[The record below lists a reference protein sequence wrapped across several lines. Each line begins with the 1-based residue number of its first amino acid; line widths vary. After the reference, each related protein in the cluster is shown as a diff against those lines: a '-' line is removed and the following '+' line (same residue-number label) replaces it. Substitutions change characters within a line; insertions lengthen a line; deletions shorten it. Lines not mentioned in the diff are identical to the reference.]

1 MSNKLYKEIPSVQ
14 EIVRELGNDLPVH
27 QNYIVKII
35 RNEIAQYRNLAKE
48 NKLNLSRKEIRND
61 IINSVRLLS
70 ESSLRSVINGTGI
83 VLHTNFGRA
92 PIGKKILQNV
102 TKKLS
107 GYINLEVDLQ
117 TGKRGDRLNHLS
129 DLLAA
134 ITNTD
139 GGIIVN
145 NNAAAVLLALNT
157 LAEGKEVI
165 VSRGQEV
172 EIGGSFRIPDI
183 VEKSYCKLV
192 EVGTTNRTH
201 LKDYEQVIN
210 KNTALL
216 LWVHTSN
223 YVVKGFTK
231 SVTLKELAE
240 LGKRKRVPVLA
251 DLGSGA
257 LINLSD
263 HGLPEEITVQETVKS
278 GVAIVTF
285 SGDKLLGGPQSGV
298 IIGKNSVLKKIK
310 SNALYR
316 ALRCDKFTIALME
329 ETLRTYKSDSVSK
342 DNLSNTLLQTSQKT
356 LRNKA
361 EKLFSQLKP
370 SVKKR
375 WNIKIIDSTVEA
387 GSGSLPE
394 EKIESIA
401 LQFSSQR
408 SGIRDQESD
417 TSHLSPLTNHV
428 TKLAQQLRMRSVPI
442 IGYIHKNTFYID
454 LKAILPEQYPEL
466 VKAINEI

>member
-14 EIVRELGNDLPVH
+14 EILQELGNDLQVH

-35 RNEIAQYRNLAKE
+35 RDELIKYRNLAKN
-48 NKLNLSRKEIRND
+48 NKLKSSRQEIKTS
-61 IINSVRLLS
+61 IINSVKLLS
-70 ESSLRSVINGTGI
+70 NSSIQNVINGTGI

-92 PIGKKILQNV
+92 PIGETILQNV

-107 GYINLEVDLQ
+107 GYVNLEVDLE
-117 TGKRGDRLNHLS
+117 TGKRDDRLNHLS

-134 ITNTD
+134 IANTD

-145 NNAAAVLLALNT
+145 NNAAAVLLSLNT
-157 LAEGKEVI
+157 FAEGKEVI

-183 VEKSYCKLV
+183 VEKSNCKLV

-201 LKDYEQVIN
+201 LKDYEKVIN
-210 KNTALL
+210 KNTTLL

-223 YVVKGFTK
+223 YIVKGFTK
-231 SVTLKELAE
+231 STTLKELVE
-240 LGKRKRVPVLA
+240 LGKRKRIPVLA

-263 HGLPEEITVQETVKS
+263 SGLPEEITVQETIKS
-278 GVAIVTF
+278 GVSIVTF

-298 IIGKNSVLKKIK
+298 IVGKNSALKKIK
-310 SNALYR
+310 SNPLYR
-316 ALRCDKFTIALME
+316 ALRCDKFTIALMD
-329 ETLRTYKSDSVSK
+329 ETLRTYKTDSISK
-342 DNLSNTLLQTSQKT
+342 NNLSNALLQTSQKI
-356 LRNKA
+356 LRNRA
-361 EKLFSQLKP
+361 GKLISEIKP
-370 SVKKR
+370 SVIKR
-375 WNIKIIDSTVEA
+375 LKIKIIDSTVEA

-401 LQFSSQR
+401 LEFRVQS
-408 SGIRDQESD
+408 SGISNQVEE
-417 TSHLSPLTNHV
+417 
-428 TKLAQQLRMRSVPI
+428 LARKFRTRLNPI
-442 IGYIHKNTFYID
+442 VGYINKGMFYID
-454 LKAILPEQYPEL
+454 LKAVLPEQYPDL
-466 VKAINEI
+466 IKTINEL

>member
-14 EIVRELGNDLPVH
+14 EIVRELGNNLPVH

-35 RNEIAQYRNLAKE
+35 RNEIVKYRNLAKD
-48 NKLNLSRKEIRND
+48 NKLKLSRKKIRDD
-61 IINSVRLLS
+61 IINSVKLSS

-107 GYINLEVDLQ
+107 GYVNLEVDLQ

-129 DLLAA
+129 DMLAA

-183 VEKSYCKLV
+183 VEKSNCKLV

-201 LKDYEQVIN
+201 LKDYEQAIN

-240 LGKRKRVPVLA
+240 LGKRKRKSVPVLA

-263 HGLPEEITVQETVKS
+263 HGLPEEITVQETIKS

-298 IIGKNSVLKKIK
+298 IVGKNSVLK
-310 SNALYR
+310 R
-316 ALRCDKFTIALME
+316 
-329 ETLRTYKSDSVSK
+329 
-342 DNLSNTLLQTSQKT
+342 
-356 LRNKA
+356 
-361 EKLFSQLKP
+361 
-370 SVKKR
+370 
-375 WNIKIIDSTVEA
+375 
-387 GSGSLPE
+387 
-394 EKIESIA
+394 
-401 LQFSSQR
+401 
-408 SGIRDQESD
+408 
-417 TSHLSPLTNHV
+417 
-428 TKLAQQLRMRSVPI
+428 
-442 IGYIHKNTFYID
+442 
-454 LKAILPEQYPEL
+454 
-466 VKAINEI
+466 

>member
-14 EIVRELGNDLPVH
+14 EILQELDNDLPVH
-27 QNYIVKII
+27 KNYIVKKI
-35 RNEIAQYRNLAKE
+35 RSEIAKYRSLAKN
-48 NKLNLSRKEIRND
+48 NKLKLSRREIKEGITHS
-61 IINSVRLLS
+61 IKSLS
-70 ESSLRSVINGTGI
+70 ESSLLNVINGTGI

-92 PIGKKILQNV
+92 PIGKKVLQNIN
-102 TKKLS
+102 KKLS
-107 GYINLEVDLQ
+107 GYVNLEVDLE

-134 ITNTD
+134 ITKTD

-145 NNAAAVLLALNT
+145 NNAAAVLLVLNT

-183 VEKSYCKLV
+183 VGKSNCKLV

-201 LKDYEQVIN
+201 LKDYEKAIN

-223 YVVKGFTK
+223 YVVRGFTK
-231 SVTLKELAE
+231 SVTLMELAE
-240 LGKRKRVPVLA
+240 LGKRKRIPVLA

-263 HGLPEEITVQETVKS
+263 HGLPVEITVQEAVKS
-278 GVAIVTF
+278 VVAVVTF

-298 IIGKNSVLKKIK
+298 IVGKNSALKKIK
-310 SNALYR
+310 SNTLYR

-342 DNLSNTLLQTSQKT
+342 DNLSNVLLQTSQKT
-356 LRNKA
+356 LRNRA
-361 EKLFSQLKP
+361 EILFSEIKP
-370 SVKKR
+370 FVIKR
-375 WNIKIIDSTVEA
+375 WKIKIIDSTVEA

-401 LQFSSQR
+401 LEFRGQ
-408 SGIRDQESD
+408 IK
-417 TSHLSPLTNHV
+417 
-428 TKLAQQLRMRSVPI
+428 KLAKQLRTHTNPVV
-442 IGYIHKNTFYID
+442 GYIHKDMYYID
-454 LKAILPEQYPEL
+454 LKAILPEEYPEL
-466 VKAINEI
+466 IKAINEV

>member
-14 EIVRELGNDLPVH
+14 EILQELGNDLPVH
-27 QNYIVKII
+27 QNYIVKKI
-35 RNEIAQYRNLAKE
+35 RSEIAKYRNLAKD
-48 NKLNLSRKEIRND
+48 NKQKSLRKEIREE
-61 IINSVRLLS
+61 IVNSVKLLTN
-70 ESSLRSVINGTGI
+70 SSLRNVINGTGI

-92 PIGKKILQNV
+92 PIGKKVLQNV
-102 TKKLS
+102 TKKLT
-107 GYINLEVDLQ
+107 GYVNLEVDLQ

-157 LAEGKEVI
+157 LAEDKEVI

-183 VEKSYCKLV
+183 VEKSNCKLV

-201 LKDYEQVIN
+201 LKDYEKVIN

-231 SVTLKELAE
+231 SVSLKELAE
-240 LGKRKRVPVLA
+240 LGKRKRIPVLA

-263 HGLPEEITVQETVKS
+263 HGLPEEITVQEIVKS
-278 GVAIVTF
+278 GVSVITF

-298 IIGKNSVLKKIK
+298 IVGKNSALKKIK
-310 SNALYR
+310 SNPLYR
-316 ALRCDKFTIALME
+316 ALRCDKFIIALME

-356 LRNKA
+356 LRNRA
-361 EKLFSQLKP
+361 EKLFSEIKL

-375 WNIKIIDSTVEA
+375 WKIKIIDSTVEA

-401 LQFSSQR
+401 LQFSSQG
-408 SGIRDQESD
+408 SGVRGQVEELAKKFR
-417 TSHLSPLTNHV
+417 TRTNPV
-428 TKLAQQLRMRSVPI
+428 V
-442 IGYIHKNTFYID
+442 GYIHKDMYYVD

-466 VKAINEI
+466 IKTINEV

>member
-14 EIVRELGNDLPVH
+14 EILQELGNDLQVH
-27 QNYIVKII
+27 QNYIVKTIRDELAKYRKLAKDNKLKSS
-35 RNEIAQYRNLAKE
+35 RNEIRDA
-48 NKLNLSRKEIRND
+48 
-61 IINSVRLLS
+61 IICCVKLLS
-70 ESSLRSVINGTGI
+70 NSSLRNVINGTGI

-92 PIGKKILQNV
+92 PIGKKVLQNV

-107 GYINLEVDLQ
+107 GYVNLEVDLE

-129 DLLAA
+129 DMLAA

-145 NNAAAVLLALNT
+145 NNAAAVLLTLNT
-157 LAEGKEVI
+157 LAAGKEVI

-183 VEKSYCKLV
+183 VEKSNCKLV

-201 LKDYEQVIN
+201 LKDYEKAIN

-223 YVVKGFTK
+223 YIVKGFIK
-231 SVTLKELAE
+231 STTLKELVE
-240 LGKRKRVPVLA
+240 LGKRKRIPVFA

-257 LINLSD
+257 LVNLRDS
-263 HGLPEEITVQETVKS
+263 GLQEEITVQETVKS
-278 GVAIVTF
+278 GVSIITF
-285 SGDKLLGGPQSGV
+285 SGDKLLGGPQSGL
-298 IIGKNSVLKKIK
+298 IIGTNSALKKIK
-310 SNALYR
+310 SNPMYR
-316 ALRCDKFTIALME
+316 ALRCNKFTIALME
-329 ETLRTYKSDSVSK
+329 ETLRNYKSDGVSK
-342 DNLSNTLLQTSQKT
+342 DNLSNTLLQTTQKT

-361 EKLFSQLKP
+361 KKIFSDIKP
-370 SVKKR
+370 SVIKR
-375 WNIKIIDSTVEA
+375 WNIKIVESTVEA

-401 LQFSSQR
+401 LEFRGQVK
-408 SGIRDQESD
+408 E
-417 TSHLSPLTNHV
+417 
-428 TKLAQQLRMRSVPI
+428 LAKRLRTRANPI
-442 IGYIHKNTFYID
+442 VGYINKNMFFID
-454 LKAILPEQYPEL
+454 LKAILPEQYSEL
-466 VKAINEI
+466 SKAINEV

>member
-14 EIVRELGNDLPVH
+14 EILQELGNALQVH
-27 QNYIVKII
+27 QNYVVKVI
-35 RNEIAQYRNLAKE
+35 RDELTKYRNLAKD
-48 NKLNLSRKEIRND
+48 NKLKSSRKEIRGE
-61 IINSVRLLS
+61 IISSVKLLTD
-70 ESSLRSVINGTGI
+70 SSLRNVINGTGI

-92 PIGKKILQNV
+92 PIGKKILQNI

-107 GYINLEVDLQ
+107 GYVNLEIDLE

-134 ITNTD
+134 ITKSD

-183 VEKSYCKLV
+183 VEKSNCKLV

-201 LKDYEQVIN
+201 LKDYEKAIN

-223 YVVKGFTK
+223 YIVKGFTK
-231 SVTLKELAE
+231 STTLKELVE
-240 LGKRKRVPVLA
+240 LGKRKRIPVLA

-257 LINLSD
+257 LVNLSD
-263 HGLPEEITVQETVKS
+263 SRLLEELTVQETIKS
-278 GVAIVTF
+278 GISIVTF

-310 SNALYR
+310 SNPLYR
-316 ALRCDKFTIALME
+316 ALRSDKFTIALME

-342 DNLSNTLLQTSQKT
+342 DNLSNKLLQTDQKT
-356 LRNKA
+356 LRSRA
-361 EKLFSQLKP
+361 EKKIFTDIKP
-370 SVKKR
+370 SVIKR
-375 WNIKIIDSTVEA
+375 WKIKIIDSIVEA

-394 EKIESIA
+394 EKIESVA
-401 LQFSSQR
+401 LEFS
-408 SGIRDQESD
+408 GLIEE
-417 TSHLSPLTNHV
+417 
-428 TKLAQQLRMRSVPI
+428 LAKQLRIRENPVV
-442 IGYIHKNTFYID
+442 GYINKGKFYID
-454 LKAILPEQYPEL
+454 FKAILPEQYSEL
-466 VKAINEI
+466 IKAINEI

>member
-14 EIVRELGNDLPVH
+14 EILLELGNELELH
-27 QNYIVKII
+27 HNYIAKKIRDKLAI
-35 RNEIAQYRNLAKE
+35 YRKLAKE
-48 NKLNLSRKEIRND
+48 NKLRSSRMEIREE
-61 IINSVRLLS
+61 IINSVKLLA
-70 ESSLRSVINGTGI
+70 ESSIRNVINGTGI

-107 GYINLEVDLQ
+107 GYVNLEVDLE

-129 DLLAA
+129 NLLAA

-157 LAEGKEVI
+157 FAEGKEVI

-172 EIGGSFRIPDI
+172 EIGGSFRIPNI
-183 VEKSYCKLV
+183 VGKSNCKLV

-201 LKDYEQVIN
+201 LQDYENAISN
-210 KNTALL
+210 NTALL

-231 SVTLKELAE
+231 AVTLKELAE
-240 LGKRKRVPVLA
+240 LSKRKRIPVLA

-257 LINLSD
+257 LVNLSD
-263 HGLPEEITVQETVKS
+263 HNLPEEITVQEAIKS
-278 GVAIVTF
+278 GVTVVTF

-298 IIGKNSVLKKIK
+298 IVGKNSALKKIK
-310 SNALYR
+310 SNPLYR

-342 DNLSNTLLQTSQKT
+342 DNLVNTLLQTSQKT
-356 LRNKA
+356 LSNRA
-361 EKLFSQLKP
+361 EKLTTQLKS
-370 SVKKR
+370 SVKKQ
-375 WNIKIIDSTVEA
+375 WKIKIINSTVEA

-401 LQFSSQR
+401 LEF
-408 SGIRDQESD
+408 RDRGSRGKGQVEE
-417 TSHLSPLTNHV
+417 
-428 TKLAQQLRMRSVPI
+428 LALKFRTRLNPVV
-442 IGYIHKNTFYID
+442 GYIHKDMYYID
-454 LKAILPEQYPEL
+454 LKAVLTEQYPEL
-466 VKAINEI
+466 IKAINEV

>member
-14 EIVRELGNDLPVH
+14 EILQELGNDLPVH
-27 QNYIVKII
+27 QNYTIKKI
-35 RNEIAQYRNLAKE
+35 RDEIAKYRGLAKN
-48 NKLNLSRKEIRND
+48 NKLKSSRKEIRDN
-61 IINSVRLLS
+61 IINSVKLLS
-70 ESSLRSVINGTGI
+70 NSSLKNVINGTGI

-92 PIGKKILQNV
+92 PIGKKLLQNV
-102 TKKLS
+102 TRKLS
-107 GYINLEVDLQ
+107 GYVNLEVDLQ
-117 TGKRGDRLNHLS
+117 TGKRGDRLNHLNS
-129 DLLAA
+129 LLAA
-134 ITNTD
+134 ITTTD
-139 GGIIVN
+139 GGVIVN

-183 VEKSYCKLV
+183 VEKSNCKLM

-201 LKDYEQVIN
+201 LKDYEKAIN

-240 LGKRKRVPVLA
+240 LGKRKKIPVLA

-263 HGLPEEITVQETVKS
+263 TGLPEEITVQEAVKS
-278 GVAIVTF
+278 GVAVVTF

-298 IIGKNSVLKKIK
+298 IVGKNTALKQIK
-310 SNALYR
+310 SNPLYR

-329 ETLRTYKSDSVSK
+329 ATLQTYKSDSVSTY
-342 DNLSNTLLQTSQKT
+342 NLSNTLLQTSQKT
-356 LRNKA
+356 LRSKA
-361 EKLFSQLKP
+361 DKLFSEIDP
-370 SVKKR
+370 AVIKR
-375 WNIKIIDSTVEA
+375 WNIKIVESTVEA

-394 EKIESIA
+394 ENIGSIA
-401 LQFSSQR
+401 LEFRGQINDFA
-408 SGIRDQESD
+408 
-417 TSHLSPLTNHV
+417 
-428 TKLAQQLRMRSVPI
+428 KQLRTRSNPVV
-442 IGYIHKNTFYID
+442 GYINRGKYYID
-454 LKAILPEQYPEL
+454 LKAILPEQYSEL
-466 VKAINEI
+466 IKAINEI

>member
-1 MSNKLYKEIPSVQ
+1 MSNKLYNKIPSVQ
-14 EIVRELGNDLPVH
+14 EILQELGNDIQVH

-35 RNEIAQYRNLAKE
+35 RNELARYRNLAKE
-48 NKLNLSRKEIRND
+48 NKLTLSRDEIRD
-61 IINSVRLLS
+61 EIINSVKLLS
-70 ESSLRSVINGTGI
+70 NSSLRNVINGTGI

-92 PIGKKILQNV
+92 PIGKKVLQNV
-102 TKKLS
+102 AKKLS
-107 GYINLEVDLQ
+107 GYVNLEVDLE

-129 DLLAA
+129 GLLAA

-183 VEKSYCKLV
+183 VEKSNCKLV

-201 LKDYEQVIN
+201 LKDYEKAIN

-223 YVVKGFTK
+223 YIVKGFTK
-231 SVTLKELAE
+231 STTLKELVE
-240 LGKRKRVPVLA
+240 LGKRKRIPVFA

-257 LINLSD
+257 LVNLSD
-263 HGLPEEITVQETVKS
+263 IGLPEEITVQETIKS
-278 GVAIVTF
+278 GVSIVTF

-298 IIGKNSVLKKIK
+298 IVGNNSALKKIK
-310 SNALYR
+310 YNPLYR

-329 ETLRTYKSDSVSK
+329 ETLRTYKSDNVSK
-342 DNLSNTLLQTSQKT
+342 DNLSNTLLQTAQNI
-356 LRNKA
+356 LRSRA
-361 EKLFSQLKP
+361 EKLFMDIKP
-370 SVKKR
+370 SSIKR
-375 WNIKIIDSTVEA
+375 WKIKIIDSTVEA

-401 LQFSSQR
+401 LEFRDQGSGISSQV
-408 SGIRDQESD
+408 EE
-417 TSHLSPLTNHV
+417 
-428 TKLAQQLRMRSVPI
+428 LARKFRTRINPVF
-442 IGYIHKNTFYID
+442 GYINKGMFYID
-454 LKAILPEQYPEL
+454 LKAILSEQYPDL
-466 VKAINEI
+466 IKAINEV

>member
-1 MSNKLYKEIPSVQ
+1 MQNKIYKELPSVQ
-14 EIVRELGNDLPVH
+14 EILQELGNDFSVH
-27 QNYIVKII
+27 QNYVVKKIRDELAKYRELAKNNKLKLL
-35 RNEIAQYRNLAKE
+35 RNEIQK
-48 NKLNLSRKEIRND
+48 D
-61 IINSVRLLS
+61 IISTVKVLTD
-70 ESSLRSVINGTGI
+70 SSLQNVVNGTGI

-92 PIGKKILQNV
+92 PIGKKVLQNV
-102 TKKLS
+102 IKKRS
-107 GYINLEVDLQ
+107 GYISREVDLV

-129 DLLAA
+129 DMLAA

-145 NNAAAVLLALNT
+145 NNAAAILLALNT

-183 VEKSYCKLV
+183 VEKSNCRLV

-201 LKDYEQVIN
+201 VKDYENAIN

-223 YVVKGFTK
+223 YIVKGFTK
-231 SVTLKELAE
+231 STTLKELVE
-240 LGKRKRVPVLA
+240 LGKRKRITVLA

-257 LINLSD
+257 LANLSD
-263 HGLPEEITVQETVKS
+263 RGLLEEITVQETVKS
-278 GVAIVTF
+278 GVAIITF
-285 SGDKLLGGPQSGV
+285 SGDKLLGGPQSGL

-310 SNALYR
+310 SNPLYR

-342 DNLSNTLLQTSQKT
+342 DNLSSMLLQTSQKM

-361 EKLFSQLKP
+361 DKLFSEIKP

-375 WNIKIIDSTVEA
+375 WNIKIVESTVEA

-401 LQFSSQR
+401 LQFSSQG
-408 SGIRDQESD
+408 SGARGQE
-417 TSHLSPLTNHV
+417 
-428 TKLAQQLRMRSVPI
+428 LAKQFRTRANPVV
-442 IGYIHKNTFYID
+442 GYIHKDMFYID
-454 LKAILPEQYPEL
+454 LKAILSEQYSEL
-466 VKAINEI
+466 VKAIDEV

>member
-1 MSNKLYKEIPSVQ
+1 MSNKSYKEIPSVQ
-14 EIVRELGNDLPVH
+14 EIVQELGNNLPVH
-27 QNYIVKII
+27 QNYTVKII
-35 RNEIAQYRNLAKE
+35 RNEIGKYRHLVKE
-48 NKLNLSRKEIRND
+48 NKLMLSRKEIRKE
-61 IINSVRLLS
+61 ITNSVKLLTA
-70 ESSLRSVINGTGI
+70 SSLRNVINGTGI

-102 TKKLS
+102 TQKLS
-107 GYINLEVDLQ
+107 GYVNLEVDLS
-117 TGKRGDRLNHLS
+117 TGKRGDRLNHIS

-139 GGIIVN
+139 GGVIVN

-183 VEKSYCKLV
+183 VKKSSCKLV

-201 LKDYEQVIN
+201 LKDYEKAID
-210 KNTALL
+210 KNTGLL

-231 SVTLKELAE
+231 SVTLKELVE
-240 LGKRKRVPVLA
+240 LGKRKRIPVLV

-263 HGLPEEITVQETVKS
+263 QGLPEEITVQEAVKS
-278 GVAIVTF
+278 GVTIVTF

-298 IIGKNSVLKKIK
+298 IVGKNSALKKIK
-310 SNALYR
+310 SNPLYR

-329 ETLRTYKSDSVSK
+329 ETLRTYKSDDVSQN
-342 DNLSNTLLQTSQKT
+342 NLSNILLKTTRKVLRVKADKLLLQVQ
-356 LRNKA
+356 
-361 EKLFSQLKP
+361 P
-370 SVKKR
+370 SVKKQ
-375 WNIKIIDSTVEA
+375 WKIKLIDSTVEA

-394 EKIESIA
+394 EKIESVA
-401 LQFSSQR
+401 LEFSGQ
-408 SGIRDQESD
+408 IEE
-417 TSHLSPLTNHV
+417 
-428 TKLAQQLRMRSVPI
+428 LAQRFRTREKPI
-442 IGYIHKNTFYID
+442 VGYIHKNLFYID
-454 LKAILPEQYPEL
+454 LKAILPEQYSEL
-466 VKAINEI
+466 IKAINEV

>member
-14 EIVRELGNDLPVH
+14 EILIELSNDLQVH

-35 RNEIAQYRNLAKE
+35 RDELAKYRHLAKE
-48 NKLNLSRKEIRND
+48 NKLTLSRYEIRD
-61 IINSVRLLS
+61 EIINSVKLLS
-70 ESSLRSVINGTGI
+70 NSSIRNVINGTGI

-92 PIGKKILQNV
+92 PIGKKVLQNV

-107 GYINLEVDLQ
+107 GYVNLEVNLE

-145 NNAAAVLLALNT
+145 NNAAAVLLSLNT

-183 VEKSYCKLV
+183 VEKSNCKLV

-201 LKDYEQVIN
+201 LKDYEKAIN

-223 YVVKGFTK
+223 YIVKGFTK
-231 SVTLKELAE
+231 STTLKELVE
-240 LGKRKRVPVLA
+240 LVKRKRIPVLA

-257 LINLSD
+257 LVNLSD
-263 HGLPEEITVQETVKS
+263 IGLPEEITVQETIKS
-278 GVAIVTF
+278 GVSIVTF
-285 SGDKLLGGPQSGV
+285 SGDKLLGGTQSGV
-298 IIGKNSVLKKIK
+298 IVGKNSALKKIK
-310 SNALYR
+310 SNPLYR

-329 ETLRTYKSDSVSK
+329 ETLRTYKSDGVSK
-342 DNLSNTLLQTSQKT
+342 DNLSNTLLQTSQET
-356 LRNKA
+356 LRNRA
-361 EKLFSQLKP
+361 EKIFSEIKT

-375 WNIKIIDSTVEA
+375 WKIKIIDSIVEA

-401 LQFSSQR
+401 LEFRGQ
-408 SGIRDQESD
+408 IEE
-417 TSHLSPLTNHV
+417 
-428 TKLAQQLRMRSVPI
+428 LAKQLRIRENPVF
-442 IGYIHKNTFYID
+442 GYINKGMFYID
-454 LKAILPEQYPEL
+454 LKAVLPEQYSEL
-466 VKAINEI
+466 IKAINEL

>member
-14 EIVRELGNDLPVH
+14 EILLELGNDLPIH
-27 QNYIVKII
+27 QSYVLKKI
-35 RNEIAQYRNLAKE
+35 RDELAKYRKLAKD
-48 NKLNLSRKEIRND
+48 NKLTSSRKKIREEI
-61 IINSVRLLS
+61 IFAVRLLPD
-70 ESSLRSVINGTGI
+70 SSLRNVINGTGI

-92 PIGKKILQNV
+92 PLGKKLLQNV
-102 TKKLS
+102 IKKLT
-107 GYINLEVDLQ
+107 GYVNLEVDLQ
-117 TGKRGDRLNHLS
+117 TGKRGDRLNHFS
-129 DLLAA
+129 DLLGA
-134 ITNTD
+134 ITNSD
-139 GGIIVN
+139 GGITVN

-157 LAEGKEVI
+157 FAEGREVI

-183 VEKSYCKLV
+183 IEKSNCKLI

-201 LKDYEQVIN
+201 LKDYEKAIN

-223 YVVKGFTK
+223 YVVRGFTR
-231 SVTLKELAE
+231 SVTLTELVE
-240 LGKRKRVPVLA
+240 LGKRKRLPVVV

-263 HGLPEEITVQETVKS
+263 HGLPEEITVQTAVNS
-278 GVAIVTF
+278 GVDLVTF

-298 IIGKNSVLKKIK
+298 IVGKNSALKKIK
-310 SNALYR
+310 SNPLYR

-329 ETLRTYKSDSVSK
+329 ETLRTYKSDNVSK
-342 DNLSNTLLQTSQKT
+342 DNLSNLLLQTSQRT
-356 LRNKA
+356 LRRRA
-361 EKLFSQLKP
+361 EKLFSEIK
-370 SVKKR
+370 SSIVKR
-375 WNIKIIDSTVEA
+375 WRIKIIDSTVEA

-401 LQFSSQR
+401 LEFRGHGAAISKQIRLLAKQFRTR
-408 SGIRDQESD
+408 SY
-417 TSHLSPLTNHV
+417 PV
-428 TKLAQQLRMRSVPI
+428 V
-442 IGYIHKNTFYID
+442 GYIHKDLYYID

-466 VKAINEI
+466 IKAINEV

>member
-1 MSNKLYKEIPSVQ
+1 MSNKSYKEIPSVQ
-14 EIVRELGNDLPVH
+14 EILLELGTDLPIH

-35 RNEIAQYRNLAKE
+35 RDELAKYRNLAKD
-48 NKLNLSRKEIRND
+48 NKLKSSRKEIRD
-61 IINSVRLLS
+61 EIIHSVYLLTA
-70 ESSLRSVINGTGI
+70 SSLQNVINGTGI

-92 PIGKKILQNV
+92 PIGKKVLRNV

-107 GYINLEVDLQ
+107 GYVNLEVDLP
-117 TGKRGDRLNHLS
+117 TGKRGDRLNHIS

-134 ITNTD
+134 ITNSD
-139 GGIIVN
+139 GGVIVN
-145 NNAAAVLLALNT
+145 NNAAAVLLVLNT
-157 LAEGKEVI
+157 LAEDKEVI

-183 VEKSYCKLV
+183 VKKSNCKLV

-201 LKDYEQVIN
+201 LKDYEKAIS

-231 SVTLKELAE
+231 SVTLKELVE
-240 LGKRKRVPVLA
+240 LGKRKRIPVLA

-263 HGLPEEITVQETVKS
+263 HGLPEEITVQEAVKS

-298 IIGKNSVLKKIK
+298 IVGKNSALKKIK
-310 SNALYR
+310 FNPLYR

-329 ETLRTYKSDSVSK
+329 ETLRTYKSDGVSK
-342 DNLSNTLLQTSQKT
+342 DNLSNALLKTTQKALRVKADKLLLQV
-356 LRNKA
+356 
-361 EKLFSQLKP
+361 KP

-375 WNIKIIDSTVEA
+375 WKIKLINSSIEA

-394 EKIESIA
+394 EKIESVA
-401 LQFSSQR
+401 LEFR
-408 SGIRDQESD
+408 GRIKE
-417 TSHLSPLTNHV
+417 
-428 TKLAQQLRMRSVPI
+428 LARRFRTRKNPI
-442 IGYIHKNTFYID
+442 VGYIHKDLFYID
-454 LKAILPEQYPEL
+454 FKAILPEQYSEL
-466 VKAINEI
+466 VKAINEV

>member
-14 EIVRELGNDLPVH
+14 EILQELDNDLPVH
-27 QNYIVKII
+27 KNYILKKI
-35 RNEIAQYRNLAKE
+35 RSEIAKYRSLAKN
-48 NKLNLSRKEIRND
+48 NKLKLSRREIKEGITHS
-61 IINSVRLLS
+61 IKSLS
-70 ESSLRSVINGTGI
+70 ESSLLNVINGTGI

-92 PIGKKILQNV
+92 PIGKKVLQNIN
-102 TKKLS
+102 KKLS
-107 GYINLEVDLQ
+107 GYVNLEVDLE

-134 ITNTD
+134 ITKTD

-145 NNAAAVLLALNT
+145 NNAAAVLLVLNT

-183 VEKSYCKLV
+183 VGKSNCKLV

-201 LKDYEQVIN
+201 LKDYEKAIN

-223 YVVKGFTK
+223 YVVRGFTK
-231 SVTLKELAE
+231 SVTLMELAE
-240 LGKRKRVPVLA
+240 LGKRKRIPVLA

-263 HGLPEEITVQETVKS
+263 HGLPVEITVQEAVKS
-278 GVAIVTF
+278 VVAVVTF

-298 IIGKNSVLKKIK
+298 IVGKNSALKKIK
-310 SNALYR
+310 SNTLYR

-342 DNLSNTLLQTSQKT
+342 DNLSNVLLQTSQKT
-356 LRNKA
+356 LRNRA
-361 EKLFSQLKP
+361 EILFSEIKP
-370 SVKKR
+370 FVIKR
-375 WNIKIIDSTVEA
+375 WKIKIIDSTVEA

-401 LQFSSQR
+401 LEFRGQ
-408 SGIRDQESD
+408 IK
-417 TSHLSPLTNHV
+417 
-428 TKLAQQLRMRSVPI
+428 KLAKQLRTHTNPVV
-442 IGYIHKNTFYID
+442 GYIHKDMYYID
-454 LKAILPEQYPEL
+454 LKAILPEEYPEL
-466 VKAINEI
+466 IKAINEV

>member
-14 EIVRELGNDLPVH
+14 EILKELGNDLSVH
-27 QNYIVKII
+27 QNYVVKKI
-35 RNEIAQYRNLAKE
+35 RDEIAKYRNLAKDS
-48 NKLNLSRKEIRND
+48 KLKSSRKEISAK
-61 IINSVRLLS
+61 IVNSVKLLTD
-70 ESSLRSVINGTGI
+70 SSLRNVINGTGI

-92 PIGKKILQNV
+92 PIGNKVLQNV

-107 GYINLEVDLQ
+107 GYVNLEVDLE
-117 TGKRGDRLNHLS
+117 TGKRGDRLNHLN

-134 ITNTD
+134 LTNTD

-183 VEKSYCKLV
+183 VEKSNCKLV

-201 LKDYEQVIN
+201 LKDYEKAIN

-240 LGKRKRVPVLA
+240 LGKRKRIPILA

-263 HGLPEEITVQETVKS
+263 HGLPDEITVQEAVKS

-298 IIGKNSVLKKIK
+298 IVGKNSELKKIK
-310 SNALYR
+310 SNPLYR

-329 ETLRTYKSDSVSK
+329 ETLRTYKSDGVSNN
-342 DNLSNTLLQTSQKT
+342 NLSNMLLQATQQT
-356 LRNKA
+356 LQNRA
-361 EKLFSQLKP
+361 EKLFSEIKP
-370 SVKKR
+370 SVIKLWK
-375 WNIKIIDSTVEA
+375 IKIIDSTVEA

-394 EKIESIA
+394 EKIESVTLEFKGQVKELA
-401 LQFSSQR
+401 KRLRTR
-408 SGIRDQESD
+408 S
-417 TSHLSPLTNHV
+417 T
-428 TKLAQQLRMRSVPI
+428 PI
-442 IGYIHKNTFYID
+442 VGYIHKDMYYVD
-454 LKAILPEQYPEL
+454 LKAILPEHYPEL
-466 VKAINEI
+466 IKAINEI

>member
-14 EIVRELGNDLPVH
+14 EILFELGNELELH
-27 QNYIVKII
+27 QNYIAKKIRDKLAI
-35 RNEIAQYRNLAKE
+35 YRKLAKE
-48 NKLNLSRKEIRND
+48 NKLRSSRKEIREE
-61 IINSVRLLS
+61 IINSVKLLA
-70 ESSLRSVINGTGI
+70 ESSMRNVINGTGI

-102 TKKLS
+102 SKKLS
-107 GYINLEVDLQ
+107 GYVNLEVDLE

-129 DLLAA
+129 NLLAA
-134 ITNTD
+134 MTKTD
-139 GGIIVN
+139 GGMIVN

-172 EIGGSFRIPDI
+172 EIGGSFRIPNI
-183 VEKSYCKLV
+183 VGKSNCKLV

-201 LKDYEQVIN
+201 LQDYEKAISN
-210 KNTALL
+210 NTALL

-231 SVTLKELAE
+231 AVTLKELAE
-240 LGKRKRVPVLA
+240 LSKRKRIPVLA

-257 LINLSD
+257 LVNLSD
-263 HGLPEEITVQETVKS
+263 HNLPEEITVQEAVKS
-278 GVAIVTF
+278 GVTVVTF

-298 IIGKNSVLKKIK
+298 IVGKNSALKKIK
-310 SNALYR
+310 SNPLYR
-316 ALRCDKFTIALME
+316 ALRCDKLTIALME
-329 ETLRTYKSDSVSK
+329 ETLRTYKSNSVSK
-342 DNLSNTLLQTSQKT
+342 NNLVNTLLQTSQKT
-356 LRNKA
+356 LSNRA
-361 EKLFSQLKP
+361 EKLATKLKS

-375 WNIKIIDSTVEA
+375 WKIKIINSTVEA

-401 LQFSSQR
+401 LEF
-408 SGIRDQESD
+408 RDQGSRGKGQVEE
-417 TSHLSPLTNHV
+417 
-428 TKLAQQLRMRSVPI
+428 LAKKFRTRINPVV
-442 IGYIHKNTFYID
+442 GYIHKDMYYID
-454 LKAILPEQYPEL
+454 LKAILTEQYPEL
-466 VKAINEI
+466 IKAINEV

>member
-14 EIVRELGNDLPVH
+14 EILQELGNDLQVH
-27 QNYIVKII
+27 QNYIVKTIRDELAKFRKLAKDNKLKSS
-35 RNEIAQYRNLAKE
+35 RNEIRDA
-48 NKLNLSRKEIRND
+48 
-61 IINSVRLLS
+61 IICCVKLLS
-70 ESSLRSVINGTGI
+70 NSSLRNVINGTGI

-92 PIGKKILQNV
+92 PIGKKVLQNV

-107 GYINLEVDLQ
+107 GYVNLEVDLE

-129 DLLAA
+129 DMLAA

-145 NNAAAVLLALNT
+145 NNAAAVLLTLNT
-157 LAEGKEVI
+157 LAAGKEVI

-183 VEKSYCKLV
+183 VEKSNCKLV

-201 LKDYEQVIN
+201 LKDYEKAIN

-223 YVVKGFTK
+223 YIVKGFIK
-231 SVTLKELAE
+231 STTLKELVE
-240 LGKRKRVPVLA
+240 LGKRKRIPVFA

-257 LINLSD
+257 LVNLRDS
-263 HGLPEEITVQETVKS
+263 GLQEEITVQETVKS
-278 GVAIVTF
+278 GVSIITF
-285 SGDKLLGGPQSGV
+285 SGDKLLGGPQSGL
-298 IIGKNSVLKKIK
+298 IIGTNSALKKIK
-310 SNALYR
+310 SNPMYR
-316 ALRCDKFTIALME
+316 ALRCNKFTIALME
-329 ETLRTYKSDSVSK
+329 ETLRTYKSDGVSK
-342 DNLSNTLLQTSQKT
+342 DNLSNTLLQTTQKT

-361 EKLFSQLKP
+361 KKIFSDIKP
-370 SVKKR
+370 SVIKR
-375 WNIKIIDSTVEA
+375 WNIKIVESTVEA

-401 LQFSSQR
+401 LEFRGQVK
-408 SGIRDQESD
+408 E
-417 TSHLSPLTNHV
+417 
-428 TKLAQQLRMRSVPI
+428 LAKRLRTRANPI
-442 IGYIHKNTFYID
+442 VGYINKNMFFID
-454 LKAILPEQYPEL
+454 LKAILPEQYSEL
-466 VKAINEI
+466 SKAINEV

>member
-1 MSNKLYKEIPSVQ
+1 MSNKFYREIPSVQ
-14 EIVRELGNDLPVH
+14 EILHELRKDIQVH
-27 QNYIVKII
+27 QNYLVKII
-35 RNEIAQYRNLAKE
+35 RREITKYRKLAQN
-48 NKLNLSRKEIRND
+48 NILNSSRKEIRKEV
-61 IINSVRLLS
+61 INSVNLVS
-70 ESSLRSVINGTGI
+70 DSSLQNVINGTGI

-92 PIGKKILQNV
+92 PISKKVLQIV

-107 GYINLEVDLQ
+107 GYVNLEVDLE

-157 LAEGKEVI
+157 LAEGREVI

-183 VEKSYCKLV
+183 VKKSNCKLV

-201 LKDYEQVIN
+201 LKDYEKAIN

-223 YVVKGFTK
+223 YIVKGFTK
-231 SVTLKELAE
+231 STTLNELVK
-240 LGKRKRVPVLA
+240 LGKRKRIPVLA

-257 LINLSD
+257 LINLD
-263 HGLPEEITVQETVKS
+263 HHGLPNEITVQETVKS
-278 GVAIVTF
+278 GVYVATF

-298 IIGKNSVLKKIK
+298 IVGKTTALRKIK
-310 SNALYR
+310 SNPLYR
-316 ALRCDKFTIALME
+316 ALRCDKFTISLME
-329 ETLRTYKSDSVSK
+329 ETLRTYKSYGVSK
-342 DNLSNTLLQTSQKT
+342 NNLSNSLLKTTQKI
-356 LRNKA
+356 LRNRA
-361 EKLFSQLKP
+361 EKLFSEIKP
-370 SVKKR
+370 AVRKR
-375 WNIKIIDSTVEA
+375 WQIKIIDSMVEA

-394 EKIESIA
+394 EKIRSIA
-401 LQFSSQR
+401 LEFRGQ
-408 SGIRDQESD
+408 IE
-417 TSHLSPLTNHV
+417 V
-428 TKLAQQLRMRSVPI
+428 LAKQLRIRENPI
-442 IGYIHKNTFYID
+442 VGYIHKDMFYID
-454 LKAILPEQYPEL
+454 LKAILFEQYPEL
-466 VKAINEI
+466 LQAINEV

>member
-14 EIVRELGNDLPVH
+14 EILNELGNNLGVH
-27 QNYIVKII
+27 QNYIVKKICS
-35 RNEIAQYRNLAKE
+35 EIAKYRNLAKN
-48 NKLNLSRKEIRND
+48 NKLKLLRKEIREE
-61 IINSVRLLS
+61 IINSVKLLAD
-70 ESSLRSVINGTGI
+70 SSLRNVINGTGI

-92 PIGKKILQNV
+92 PIGKKVLQNV
-102 TKKLS
+102 TKKLT
-107 GYINLEVDLQ
+107 GYVNLEVDLE

-129 DLLAA
+129 DFLAA

-157 LAEGKEVI
+157 LAAGKEVI

-183 VEKSYCKLV
+183 VEKSNCKLV

-201 LKDYEQVIN
+201 LKDYEKTIN
-210 KNTALL
+210 KNTALF

-240 LGKRKRVPVLA
+240 LSKRKRIPVLA

-263 HGLPEEITVQETVKS
+263 QGLPEEITVQDTVKS
-278 GVAIVTF
+278 GVSVITF
-285 SGDKLLGGPQSGV
+285 SGDKLLGGPQSGL
-298 IIGKNSVLKKIK
+298 IIGKNSALNKIK
-310 SNALYR
+310 SNPLYR

-342 DNLSNTLLQTSQKT
+342 DNLSNTLLQTTQKT

-361 EKLFSQLKP
+361 EKLFSEIKP
-370 SVKKR
+370 SVKKQ
-375 WNIKIIDSTVEA
+375 WNIKIVDSTVEA

-401 LQFSSQR
+401 LQFSSQG
-408 SGIRDQESD
+408 SGVRGQVEELAKKFR
-417 TSHLSPLTNHV
+417 TRTNPV
-428 TKLAQQLRMRSVPI
+428 V
-442 IGYIHKNTFYID
+442 GYIHKDLYYID
-454 LKAILPEQYPEL
+454 LKAVLPEQYSEL
-466 VKAINEI
+466 IKAINEV

>member
-14 EIVRELGNDLPVH
+14 EILQELGNDIQVH
-27 QNYIVKII
+27 QNYIVKTIRDELAKYRKLAKDNKLKSS
-35 RNEIAQYRNLAKE
+35 RNEIRDE
-48 NKLNLSRKEIRND
+48 
-61 IINSVRLLS
+61 IINSVKLLS
-70 ESSLRSVINGTGI
+70 QSSIRNVINGTGI

-92 PIGKKILQNV
+92 PISKKVLQNV

-107 GYINLEVDLQ
+107 GYVNLEVDLQ

-129 DLLAA
+129 DILAA

-145 NNAAAVLLALNT
+145 NNAAAVLLTLNT
-157 LAEGKEVI
+157 LAAGKEVI

-183 VEKSYCKLV
+183 VGKSNCKLV

-201 LKDYEQVIN
+201 LKDYEKAIN
-210 KNTALL
+210 TNTALL

-223 YVVKGFTK
+223 YIVKGFTK
-231 SVTLKELAE
+231 STTLKELVE
-240 LGKRKRVPVLA
+240 LGKRKRIPVFA

-257 LINLSD
+257 LVNLSD
-263 HGLPEEITVQETVKS
+263 SVLPEEITVQETVKS
-278 GVAIVTF
+278 GVSIVTF
-285 SGDKLLGGPQSGV
+285 SGDKLLGGPQSGL

-310 SNALYR
+310 SNPLYR
-316 ALRCDKFTIALME
+316 ALRCDKFTVALME
-329 ETLRTYKSDSVSK
+329 ETLRTYKAESVSK
-342 DNLSNTLLQTSQKT
+342 DNLSNTLLQTSQST
-356 LRNKA
+356 LRNRA
-361 EKLFSQLKP
+361 EKLFPEIKP
-370 SVKKR
+370 SIKKR
-375 WNIKIIDSTVEA
+375 WNIKVVESTVEA

-401 LQFSSQR
+401 LEFGGQVK
-408 SGIRDQESD
+408 E
-417 TSHLSPLTNHV
+417 
-428 TKLAQQLRMRSVPI
+428 LAKQLRTRINPVV
-442 IGYIHKNTFYID
+442 GYIHKDMYYID

-466 VKAINEI
+466 IKAINEV

>member
-1 MSNKLYKEIPSVQ
+1 MPSVQ
-14 EIVRELGNDLPVH
+14 EILRELGNDLPVH
-27 QNYIVKII
+27 QNYIVKKI
-35 RNEIAQYRNLAKE
+35 RSEIVKYRNLAKD
-48 NKLNLSRKEIRND
+48 NKLKLSRKEISDD

-107 GYINLEVDLQ
+107 GYVNLEVDLQ

-145 NNAAAVLLALNT
+145 NNAAAVLLTLNT
-157 LAEGKEVI
+157 LAESKEVI

-201 LKDYEQVIN
+201 LKDYEQAIN

-240 LGKRKRVPVLA
+240 LGKRKRKSVPVLA

-263 HGLPEEITVQETVKS
+263 HGLPEEITVQETIKS

-298 IIGKNSVLKKIK
+298 IVGKNSVLKKIK
-310 SNALYR
+310 SNPLYR

-394 EKIESIA
+394 EKIASSA
-401 LQFSSQR
+401 LCFSPITPHSSR
-408 SGIRDQESD
+408 FTPNVSLLAK
-417 TSHLSPLTNHV
+417 HLRTRV
-428 TKLAQQLRMRSVPI
+428 IPI
-442 IGYIHKNTFYID
+442 IGYINKGKYYID

>member
-14 EIVRELGNDLPVH
+14 EILQELGNDLPVH
-27 QNYIVKII
+27 QNYIVKKI
-35 RNEIAQYRNLAKE
+35 RNEIAKYRNLAKD
-48 NKLNLSRKEIRND
+48 NKLKLSRKEIHNK
-61 IINSVRLLS
+61 IINSVKLLS
-70 ESSLRSVINGTGI
+70 QSSLRNVINGTGI

-92 PIGKKILQNV
+92 PIGKKILQNI

-107 GYINLEVDLQ
+107 GYVNLEVELE
-117 TGKRGDRLNHLS
+117 TGKRGNRLNHLS
-129 DLLAA
+129 DMLAA

-145 NNAAAVLLALNT
+145 NNAAAVLLVLNT
-157 LAEGKEVI
+157 LAGGKEVI

-183 VEKSYCKLV
+183 VEKSNCKLV

-201 LKDYEQVIN
+201 LKDYEKAIN

-223 YVVKGFTK
+223 YIVKGFTK
-231 SVTLKELAE
+231 SVTLNELAE
-240 LGKRKRVPVLA
+240 LGKRKRIPVFA

-263 HGLPEEITVQETVKS
+263 NGLPEEITVQETVKS
-278 GVAIVTF
+278 GVSIVTF
-285 SGDKLLGGPQSGV
+285 SGDKLLGGPQSGL
-298 IIGKNSVLKKIK
+298 IIGKNSALNKIK
-310 SNALYR
+310 SNPLYR

-329 ETLRTYKSDSVSK
+329 ETLRTYKSDRVSK
-342 DNLSNTLLQTSQKT
+342 DNLSNELLRITRKT
-356 LRNKA
+356 LQIRA
-361 EKLFSQLKP
+361 EKILKAVTP
-370 SVKKR
+370 QIRKR
-375 WNIKIIDSTVEA
+375 WNIKIVDSTVEA

-394 EKIESIA
+394 EKIESVA
-401 LQFSSQR
+401 LKFREQV
-408 SGIRDQESD
+408 SGSRGQIEE
-417 TSHLSPLTNHV
+417 
-428 TKLAQQLRMRSVPI
+428 LAKQLRTRHNPVV
-442 IGYIHKNTFYID
+442 GYINRGKYYID

-466 VKAINEI
+466 INAINEV